1 MIFINKQSQF
11 MILKIIKTKQKNK
24 KKNNKLKKNK
34 KLNDKYKRKVNK
46 ILLLIKKIKKKF

>member
-11 MILKIIKTKQKNK
+11 MILKIIKSKQKNK

>member
-34 KLNDKYKRKVNK
+34 KLNDKFKRNIIIDLKNKEKVLN
-46 ILLLIKKIKKKF
+46 